1 MPPGSDSRSPTT
13 GSGAC
18 EPWKPRFEST
28 MRWRL
33 RTGLQVT
40 KRYDRG
46 STTYLDPGCQ
56 VSSFTDVCRLERVQ
70 MFSIRI
76 TLYGNGP
83 YGKTGGQAAD
93 MTRYE

>member
-1 MPPGSDSRSPTT
+1 MRTVETSIRVDDEVAPPYRVT
-13 GSGAC
+13 GY
-18 EPWKPRFEST
+18 
-28 MRWRL
+28 
-33 RTGLQVT
+33 T
-40 KRYDRG
+40 KRHDRG
-46 STTYLDPGCQ
+46 STTYPDPGCQ

-93 MTRYE
+93 MTRCE